1 MKPRKVRHQLFLS
14 SEDSARLARMA
25 EATGRARS
33 DILQEAFDGY
43 LARRKAPSK
52 EEGFE
57 AALARLERRAE
68 RVQRNVG
75 LQWEILAR
83 LMRHQMQFA
92 SGLPIPERSQL
103 ASANEAFERILDQLS
118 ERLEGREPE
127 PTSDAALE
135 KIRKLQ

>member
-1 MKPRKVRHQLFLS
+1 MKPRKIRHQLFLS
-14 SEDSARLARMA
+14 AEDSARLARMS
-25 EATGRARS
+25 EASGRPRS
-33 DILQEAFDGY
+33 DILQEALAAYLLRRNTPSREDGFD
-43 LARRKAPSK
+43 
-52 EEGFE
+52 

-92 SGLPIPERSQL
+92 SGLPRPERSQL

-118 ERLEGREPE
+118 ERLEGGQPE
-127 PTSDAALE
+127 LTGDAALE
-135 KIRKLQ
+135 KIRRLN

>member
-1 MKPRKVRHQLFLS
+1 MKPRKTRHQLFLS
-14 SEDSARLARMA
+14 AEDSARLARMA
-25 EATGRARS
+25 EASGRARS
-33 DILQEAFDGY
+33 DILQEAFAAY
-43 LARRKAPSK
+43 LLRRNAPSR
-52 EEGFE
+52 EDGFD
-57 AALARLERRAE
+57 AALARLERRVE

-92 SGLPIPERSQL
+92 SGLPRPDRSQL
-103 ASANEAFERILDQLS
+103 ASANEAFDRLLDQLS
-118 ERLEGREPE
+118 ERLDGKKPE

>member
-14 SEDSARLARMA
+14 AEDSARLARIA
-25 EATGRARS
+25 EASGRARS
-33 DILQEAFDGY
+33 DILKEAFEVY
-43 LARRKAPSK
+43 LMRRNAPPK
-52 EEGFE
+52 EYGFD
-57 AALARLERRAE
+57 AALTRLERRAE

-92 SGLPIPERSQL
+92 SGLPRPERSQL

-118 ERLEGREPE
+118 ERLEGGEPE
-127 PTSDAALE
+127 PTSDPSLE
-135 KIRKLQ
+135 KIRKLH

>member
-1 MKPRKVRHQLFLS
+1 MKPRKIRHQLFLS
-14 SEDSARLARMA
+14 AEDSARLTRMA

-33 DILQEAFDGY
+33 IILQEAFEAY
-43 LARRKAPSK
+43 LSRRNAPSK
-52 EEGFE
+52 QDGFE

-92 SGLPIPERSQL
+92 SGLPRPERSQL

-118 ERLEGREPE
+118 EQLQGREPE
-127 PTSDAALE
+127 PTPDVTLQR
-135 KIRKLQ
+135 IRKLQ

>member
-1 MKPRKVRHQLFLS
+1 MKSRKVRHQLFLS
-14 SEDSARLARMA
+14 AEDSARLARMA
-25 EATGRARS
+25 QASGRARS
-33 DILQEAFDGY
+33 DILKEAFAAY
-43 LARRKAPSK
+43 LLRRNAPSK
-52 EEGFE
+52 EDGFE
-57 AALARLERRAE
+57 ATLGRLERRAE

-92 SGLPIPERSQL
+92 SGLPRPERSQL

-127 PTSDAALE
+127 TTNDVALE
-135 KIRKLQ
+135 RIRKLH

>member
-14 SEDSARLARMA
+14 AEDSARLSRISV
-25 EATGRARS
+25 ATSRARS
-33 DILQEAFDGY
+33 DILKEAFEAY
-43 LARRKAPSK
+43 LMRRNAPSK
-52 EEGFE
+52 EDGSN

-92 SGLPIPERSQL
+92 SGLPRPDRSQL
-103 ASANEAFERILDQLS
+103 AAANEAFERLLVDIS
-118 ERLEGREPE
+118 ERLEGKEPE
-127 PTSDAALE
+127 PTSDPSLE
-135 KIRKLQ
+135 KIRKLH

>member
-14 SEDSARLARMA
+14 AEDSARLTRMA

-33 DILQEAFDGY
+33 DILQEAFEAY
-43 LARRKAPSK
+43 LLRRNAPLK
-52 EEGFE
+52 ENGFD
-57 AALARLERRAE
+57 AALSRLERRAE

-92 SGLPIPERSQL
+92 SGLPRPDRSQL
-103 ASANEAFERILDQLS
+103 ASANEAFDGILDQLAW
-118 ERLEGREPE
+118 RLEGKEPE

-135 KIRKLQ
+135 KIRKLH

>member
-14 SEDSARLARMA
+14 AEDSARLTRMA

-33 DILQEAFDGY
+33 DILKEAFEAY
-43 LARRKAPSK
+43 VSRRNAPSK
-52 EEGFE
+52 GDGFD

-92 SGLPIPERSQL
+92 SGLPRPDRSQL

-118 ERLEGREPE
+118 QQLEGKEPE
-127 PTSDAALE
+127 PTADAALE
-135 KIRKLQ
+135 KIRKLN

>member
-1 MKPRKVRHQLFLS
+1 MKPGKIRHQLFLS
-14 SEDSARLARMA
+14 AEDSARLARMA

-33 DILQEAFDGY
+33 DILQEAFAAY
-43 LARRKAPSK
+43 LLRRSAPSK
-52 EEGFE
+52 ENGFE

-92 SGLPIPERSQL
+92 SGLPRADRSQL
-103 ASANEAFERILDQLS
+103 AAANEAFERILDQLS
-118 ERLEGREPE
+118 LRLEGQDAE
-127 PTSDAALE
+127 PTGDPALE
-135 KIRKLQ
+135 KIRKLH

>member
-14 SEDSARLARMA
+14 AGDSARLARLA

-33 DILQEAFDGY
+33 DILQEAFEAY
-43 LARRKAPSK
+43 LMRRNAASQAQ
-52 EEGFE
+52 GFE
-57 AALARLERRAE
+57 ATLARLERRAE

-83 LMRHQMQFA
+83 LTRHQMQFA
-92 SGLPIPERSQL
+92 SGLPRPDRAQL
-103 ASANEAFERILDQLS
+103 ASANEAFERLLADLA

-135 KIRKLQ
+135 RIRKLH

>member
-1 MKPRKVRHQLFLS
+1 VRHQLFLS
-14 SEDSARLARMA
+14 AEDSARLARMA
-25 EATGRARS
+25 KATGRSRS
-33 DILQEAFDGY
+33 DILQEAFAAY
-43 LARRKAPSK
+43 LLRRNASSK
-52 EEGFE
+52 EDGFD

-92 SGLPIPERSQL
+92 SGLPRPERSQL

-118 ERLEGREPE
+118 ERLEGKEPE
-127 PTSDAALE
+127 LTSDASLE
-135 KIRKLQ
+135 KIRRLH

>member
-1 MKPRKVRHQLFLS
+1 MKPRKMRHQLFLS
-14 SEDSARLARMA
+14 AEDSARLARMA

-33 DILQEAFDGY
+33 DILQEAFAAY
-43 LARRKAPSK
+43 LLRRNAPSK

-68 RVQRNVG
+68 RVQRNIG

-92 SGLPIPERSQL
+92 SGLPRPERSQL
-103 ASANEAFERILDQLS
+103 ASANEAFERILDELS
-118 ERLEGREPE
+118 NRLEAREPE
-127 PTSDAALE
+127 PTSDVALQ

>member
-14 SEDSARLARMA
+14 AEDSGRLARMA
-25 EATGRARS
+25 EASGRTRS
-33 DILQEAFDGY
+33 DILQEAFTAY
-43 LARRKAPSK
+43 LLRRSAPSK
-52 EEGFE
+52 EDGLE

-92 SGLPIPERSQL
+92 SGLPRPDRSQL
-103 ASANEAFERILDQLS
+103 AAANETFERLLDELS
-118 ERLEGREPE
+118 ERLEGREQE
-127 PTSDAALE
+127 PTADPALR
-135 KIRKLQ
+135 KIRKLH

>member
-1 MKPRKVRHQLFLS
+1 MKPRKIRHQLFLS
-14 SEDSARLARMA
+14 AEDSARLSRMA

-33 DILQEAFDGY
+33 DILQEAFAAY
-43 LARRKAPSK
+43 LLRRNAPSK
-52 EEGFE
+52 EDGLN

-68 RVQRNVG
+68 RVQRNIG

-92 SGLPIPERSQL
+92 SGLPRPDRSQL
-103 ASANEAFERILDQLS
+103 ASANEAFERILADMA

-127 PTSDAALE
+127 PTSDAALQ
-135 KIRKLQ
+135 KIRKLH